1 MTNFLNKLAPA
12 LAALFASAFA
22 VSATPPQPRAGEP
35 LVGLTSAQMQRFQ
48 EGRDFYSTPLSRE
61 MGLGPAFNQPSCAA
75 CHEQPL
81 GGWGATSVTHFGN
94 LVGGN
99 FNFLTALGG
108 PVLQRQAIWPT
119 CIEVQPSAAIANHVR
134 VRVTPSVLAFGL
146 VEAISDASIIAL
158 EDPNDANGDG
168 ISGRAHR
175 VATLEDPTGAQRI
188 GRFGWKAQIATVL
201 SFSGDAARNEMGL
214 TNSVVPTET
223 APNGNAVLLAD
234 CDSVP
239 EIEDQPNQF
248 GVTFVA
254 GVTAFQRYLGPPPQ
268 SPRSGMAGEAIFNAV
283 GCVKC
288 HTAQFLT
295 PNDPAL
301 EGAIRNKAMRVYS
314 DFLLHDMGALA
325 DGIPDGQATGVE
337 MKTPPLWNLRTRP
350 VMLHNGSVSAGDF
363 ATKVTAAINAH
374 AGEATASRNA
384 FAALGATD
392 RAAFLAF
399 LDSLGRNDYDADSD
413 GLITRSD
420 FALIVRNS
428 TDANVTA
435 DEAWAVADLNQ
446 NHLIDADEV
455 TQLRDMLGVP
465 VDCNQNG
472 VADWTEIATG
482 ASDDLNANG
491 TPDECDQSNC
501 TARTK
506 RVSGTGGA
514 IPDLGGGSLTRTISV
529 VAPTGNPAIQ
539 SMRVTLNITH
549 TWLSDLTITLRR
561 GSDPA
566 ITLHTGCGT
575 FHDINGRYLL
585 TDTAWEGAPAGLVTI
600 CGSALIDGGGTN
612 SETRF
617 TFTPG
622 TFRPTQGTASTGFQ
636 SMRGQPMGAVWT
648 LAITDSRSNDVGTL
662 QGWSIDFRYAD
673 SNPTDCDN
681 IGGADCAQL
690 AANPALDCDG
700 NGVIDTCES
709 MSGDCDGDGVRD
721 RCEIADGDGQDC
733 NGNGQLDS
741 CDIAAG
747 IVADCNSNGV
757 VDACELAD
765 GDGADS
771 DSDLVLDR
779 CERDFGD
786 LDLDGVLSAAD
797 LALLLGAWG
806 TPGVGFGD
814 IGGDGIVNAEDLAFL
829 LSNWSAVPSWAQ
841 PTLSG
846 VTPAAGSS
854 AGGTAITLTGTNLD
868 GATSL
873 TVGGAAA
880 ANLVVV
886 SATRLTAVTPAGSTG
901 ARDIVVTTPRG
912 VATLAGGF
920 TYQSAPPPTISSV
933 SPNSGSTVGATA
945 ITITGT
951 NLTGTSAVTIGGV
964 AATSV
969 SVVNATMVTAVT
981 PAGTEGAKTVSVT
994 TPGGTASLTNGFTY
1008 VAGPTISGISPN
1020 AGVTSGGA
1028 AITITGTGFTG
1039 ATGVTIGGVATQS
1052 LSVVNAT
1059 TITATAPALAAG
1071 LYSVVVTTPF
1081 GVGTLANA
1089 YTAQVSLPPTIS
1101 SVSPNTGPLSGG
1113 TTITITGTNLT
1124 GASSVTID
1132 GVAATSVSV
1141 VSSTTVTAVTPA
1153 ATAGAK
1159 TVSVTTPGGT
1169 ASLTSGFTY
1178 ISLITPSWA
1187 TLVEALPDPA
1197 VVTDVTLRNAI
1208 IATGYPWRVRDNGTQ
1223 IEMVLV
1229 PGGTFTMGCTA
1240 SNAYACN
1247 ANENPTHSVTIT
1259 NAFYMGRYEVTQAQ
1273 WLARMGSN
1281 PSSFQGAS
1289 YPDAASRPVEM
1300 VSWNTVQGF
1309 LTATGMQLPTEAQW
1323 EYACRAGTTTA
1334 FHGFTGY
1341 LSGTND
1347 DTLVGNIAW
1356 YGAFSGGNSDGQTHA
1371 VGGKAANALGLHDM
1385 LGNVWEW
1392 CNDWYG
1398 DYSSPAQTNPT
1409 GPATGTNRVV
1419 RGGSWDIDTYYV
1431 RSSARF
1437 ESTPAITYTTLGF
1450 RAVKSPSAVAAP
1462 TISSVAPN
1470 TGPTTGGTAIT
1481 VTGTNLTGTSS
1492 VTIDGVAA
1500 TSVSVVNATTVTAV
1514 TPAGTV
1520 GAKTVSVTTPGG
1532 TASLTSGFT
1541 YISLITPSW
1550 ATLVEALPDPAVVTD
1565 VTLRNAIIA
1574 TGYPWRVRDNGTQ
1587 IEMVLVP
1594 GGTFTMGCTA
1604 SNSSGCNADESPT
1617 HSVMITNAFY
1627 MGRYEVTQAQ
1637 WLAKMGSNPSY
1648 FQGASYPDA
1657 ASRPIEQV
1665 SWNTIQGFLTAT
1677 GMQLPTEA
1685 QWEYACR
1692 AGTTTAFHGFTGYL
1706 SGTNDD
1712 TLVGGIAWGL
1722 SNSGLQSHAVGGKAS
1737 NTLGLHDM
1745 SGNVYEWCSDWYG
1758 PYSAG
1763 AQTNPTGSASGTAR
1777 TMRGGAWF
1785 SGTGYVRSSFR
1796 DGYTPD
1802 YADNGIGFRAV
1813 KSPSAVAAPTIS
1825 SVAPNTGPT
1834 TGGTA
1839 ITITGTNLTGTS
1851 SVTIGGVA
1859 ATSVSVVNA
1868 TTVTAVTPAG
1878 TIGVKTVSITTPGG
1892 TANLTSGFTYG
1903 AGPTISSV
1911 SPNVGPTTGGT
1922 AITITGTNLTG
1933 TSSVS
1938 VSGNAATSVV
1948 VVNAT
1953 TVTATTPSGAAGAAN
1968 VSLTTPYGSPT
1979 ASGAFTYQLYA
1990 TPTISSVSPN
2000 TGPTTGGTAITITGT
2015 NLTGASSVTIG
2026 GVAATSVSV
2035 VSSTTV
2041 TAVTPA
2047 GTIGAKTVSVTTPGG
2062 TASLT
2067 SGFTY
2072 GAGPTISSVSPNV
2085 GPTTGGTAIT
2095 ITGTNLTG
2103 TSSVSVGGNAATS
2116 VVVVNATTVT
2126 AVTPSGAAGAANVS
2140 LTTPYGSPT
2149 ASGAFTYQL
2158 YSTPTI
2164 SSVSPNT
2171 GPTIGGTAIT
2181 ITGTNL
2187 TGASSVTIGG
2197 VAATSVSVVSSTTVT
2212 VVTPAATAGAK
2223 TVSVTTPGGTAS
2235 LTSGFT
2241 YTSASVWYTVL
2252 EQNPNPAVVTDVS
2265 LRNAITATGYPWRVR
2280 DNGTGIEMLLVP
2292 GGTFTM
2298 GCTAST
2304 GSTCFPEEN
2313 PTHSVTITNAFYMG
2327 RYEVTQAQWLAKMGS
2342 NPSNFQPPTYTADT
2356 SRPVERV
2363 SWNTIQGFLTA
2374 TGMQLPTEA
2383 QWEYACRAGTTT
2395 AFHGFTGYLSGT
2407 NDDTLV
2413 GNIAWYATNSG
2424 NVTHAVGGKAANGL
2438 GLHDML
2444 GNVWEWC
2451 GDWYGVYSA
2460 TAQTNPTGPAS
2471 GSNRVVRGGAWGNN
2485 ADRVRSSHRGADTPG
2500 TANNFLGFRVA
2511 RAPL

>member
-1 MTNFLNKLAPA
+1 MTNLLNKLAPA

-35 LVGLTSAQMQRFQ
+35 LVGLTSSQMQRFQ
-48 EGRDFYSTPLSRE
+48 EGRDFYSTPLSIAK
-61 MGLGPAFNQPSCAA
+61 GLGPAFNQPSCAA

-108 PVLQRQAIWPT
+108 PVLQQQAISLG
-119 CIEVQPSAAIANHVR
+119 CKEILPSAAIANHVR

-268 SPRSGMAGEAIFNAV
+268 SPRSGMAGEAIFNSV

-301 EGAIRNKAMRVYS
+301 EGAIRNKAIRVYS

-374 AGEATASRNA
+374 AGEAAASR
-384 FAALGATD
+384 T
-392 RAAFLAF
+392 AFLALTTAQRAQVVAF
-399 LDSLGRNDYDADSD
+399 LDSLGRDDYDTDSD
-413 GLITRSD
+413 GLITRLD

-482 ASDDLNANG
+482 ATDDLNGNG

-506 RVSGTGGA
+506 RVSGTGSA

-529 VAPTGNPAIQ
+529 VAPTGNPPIQ
-539 SMRVTLNITH
+539 SMRVTLNIAH

-585 TDTAWEGAPAGLVTI
+585 TDTAWEGAPAGLAQI
-600 CGSALIDGGGTN
+600 CESALIDGGGTN

-622 TFRPTQGTASTGFQ
+622 IFRPTQGTASTGFLP
-636 SMRGQPMGAVWT
+636 MRGQSMGAVWT
-648 LAITDSRSNDVGTL
+648 LAITDSRNNDVGTL

-721 RCEIADGDGQDC
+721 RCEIAAGDGQDC

-765 GDGADS
+765 GDGVDS

-806 TPGVGFGD
+806 TLGVGFGD

-854 AGGTAITLTGTNLD
+854 SGSTAITLTGTNLD

-912 VATLAGGF
+912 VATLVGGF
-920 TYQSAPPPTISSV
+920 TYQSASPPTISSV

-969 SVVNATMVTAVT
+969 SVVNATTVTAVT
-981 PAGTEGAKTVSVT
+981 PAGTAGAKTVSIT
-994 TPGGTASLTNGFTY
+994 TPSGTASLTNGFTY

-1113 TTITITGTNLT
+1113 TAITITGTNLT
-1124 GASSVTID
+1124 GANLVTID

-1141 VSSTTVTAVTPA
+1141 VSSTIVTAVTPVG
-1153 ATAGAK
+1153 TAGAK
-1159 TVSVTTPGGT
+1159 TVSITTPGGT
-1169 ASLTSGFTY
+1169 ANLTSGFTY
-1178 ISLITPSWA
+1178 TSA
-1187 TLVEALPDPA
+1187 TVWYTVLEQSPDPA

-1208 IATGYPWRVRDNGTQ
+1208 TATGYPWRVRDNGTG
-1223 IEMVLV
+1223 IEMLLV
-1229 PGGTFTMGCTA
+1229 PPGIFDMGCIQG
-1240 SNAYACN
+1240 SNLYPCYSF
-1247 ANENPTHSVTIT
+1247 EQPVHTVTLT
-1259 NAFYMGRYEVTQAQ
+1259 NAFYIGRYEVTQAQ
-1273 WLARMGSN
+1273 WLAKMGSN
-1281 PSSFQGAS
+1281 PSYFQPPNTAT
-1289 YPDAASRPVEM
+1289 PDTSRPVEQ
-1300 VSWNTVQGF
+1300 VSWTTIQAF
-1309 LTATGMQLPTEAQW
+1309 LTTTGMQLPTEAQW

-1356 YGAFSGGNSDGQTHA
+1356 YSANSGSVTHA
-1371 VGGKAANALGLHDM
+1371 VGGKAANG
-1385 LGNVWEW
+1385 
-1392 CNDWYG
+1392 
-1398 DYSSPAQTNPT
+1398 
-1409 GPATGTNRVV
+1409 
-1419 RGGSWDIDTYYV
+1419 
-1431 RSSARF
+1431 
-1437 ESTPAITYTTLGF
+1437 
-1450 RAVKSPSAVAAP
+1450 
-1462 TISSVAPN
+1462 
-1470 TGPTTGGTAIT
+1470 
-1481 VTGTNLTGTSS
+1481 
-1492 VTIDGVAA
+1492 
-1500 TSVSVVNATTVTAV
+1500 
-1514 TPAGTV
+1514 
-1520 GAKTVSVTTPGG
+1520 
-1532 TASLTSGFT
+1532 
-1541 YISLITPSW
+1541 
-1550 ATLVEALPDPAVVTD
+1550 
-1565 VTLRNAIIA
+1565 
-1574 TGYPWRVRDNGTQ
+1574 
-1587 IEMVLVP
+1587 
-1594 GGTFTMGCTA
+1594 
-1604 SNSSGCNADESPT
+1604 
-1617 HSVMITNAFY
+1617 
-1627 MGRYEVTQAQ
+1627 
-1637 WLAKMGSNPSY
+1637 
-1648 FQGASYPDA
+1648 
-1657 ASRPIEQV
+1657 
-1665 SWNTIQGFLTAT
+1665 
-1677 GMQLPTEA
+1677 
-1685 QWEYACR
+1685 
-1692 AGTTTAFHGFTGYL
+1692 
-1706 SGTNDD
+1706 
-1712 TLVGGIAWGL
+1712 
-1722 SNSGLQSHAVGGKAS
+1722 
-1737 NTLGLHDM
+1737 LGLHDM
-1745 SGNVYEWCSDWYG
+1745 SGNVFEWCSDWYG
-1758 PYSAG
+1758 AYSAG
-1763 AQTNPTGSASGTAR
+1763 AQTNPAGPATGTYR
-1777 TMRGGAWF
+1777 VRRGGAWNY
-1785 SGTGYVRSSFR
+1785 GTYGVRSSYR
-1796 DGYTPD
+1796 DTYTPID
-1802 YADNGIGFRAV
+1802 PFVNVGFRVARA
-1813 KSPSAVAAPTIS
+1813 PSLDPEIS
-1825 SVAPNTGPT
+1825 SVSPNTGPT

-1851 SVTIGGVA
+1851 SVTIDGVA
-1859 ATSVSVVNA
+1859 ATSVSVVSS
-1868 TTVTAVTPAG
+1868 TTATAVTPAG
-1878 TIGVKTVSITTPGG
+1878 TIGAKTVSVTTPGG

-1938 VSGNAATSVV
+1938 VGGNAATSVV

-2000 TGPTTGGTAITITGT
+2000 TGSTSGGTAITITGT

-2035 VSSTTV
+2035 VSATTV

-2047 GTIGAKTVSVTTPGG
+2047 GTAGAKTVSITTPGG

-2158 YSTPTI
+2158 YGTPTI

-2171 GPTIGGTAIT
+2171 GSTSGGTAIT

-2212 VVTPAATAGAK
+2212 AVTPAGTAGAK
-2223 TVSVTTPGGTAS
+2223 TVSITTPGGTAN
-2235 LTSGFT
+2235 LTNGFT
-2241 YTSASVWYTVL
+2241 YTSVWYTVL
-2252 EQNPNPAVVTDVS
+2252 EQNPNPVVVTDVT

-2292 GGTFTM
+2292 PGIFDM
-2298 GCTAST
+2298 GCIQ
-2304 GSTCFPEEN
+2304 GSNSYGCYGQEQPVHT
-2313 PTHSVTITNAFYMG
+2313 VTLTNAFYIG

-2342 NPSNFQPPTYTADT
+2342 NPSYFQPPNTATADT
-2356 SRPVERV
+2356 SRPVEQV
-2363 SWNTIQGFLTA
+2363 SWTTIQGFLTA

-2413 GNIAWYATNSG
+2413 GNFAWYTSNAGSQ
-2424 NVTHAVGGKAANGL
+2424 THAVGGKAANGL
-2438 GLHDML
+2438 GLHDMG

-2451 GDWYGVYSA
+2451 SDWYGAYSA
-2460 TAQTNPTGPAS
+2460 GAQTNPTGPAT
-2471 GSNRVVRGGAWGNN
+2471 GTDRVRRGGAWYDGT
-2485 ADRVRSSHRGADTPG
+2485 DLVRSSNRDGFTPG
-2500 TANNFLGFRVA
+2500 YPVYGNGFRVA